1 MKQWCVNFI
10 TIYYF
15 DSITFDKLVQI
26 YPPCFVYYNHEYSS
40 KIKKNPDPTLTQK
53 SLSYYKPTQQLV
65 SIMMIHVY
73 CPSLKT
79 TIPKLEVSGSDQAIN
94 STLYRNNDI

>member
-26 YPPCFVYYNHEYSS
+26 YPSCFVYYNKHEYSS
-40 KIKKNPDPTLTQK
+40 KIKKIQTQPLHQK
-53 SLSYYKPTQQLV
+53 VLILLQTNTASSQHYDDTCILSEPEN
-65 SIMMIHVY
+65 
-73 CPSLKT
+73 KT
-79 TIPKLEVSGSDQAIN
+79 TMPKLEVSGSDQAIN
-94 STLYRNNDI
+94 STLY